1 MGSTTYCAEFVNSR
15 IPHGQKMRA
24 IQAPRLPSRHVII
37 GIVAGI
43 LLNAL
48 VGMGQ
53 KRVARLAIANVV
65 DFYH

>member
-1 MGSTTYCAEFVNSR
+1 
-15 IPHGQKMRA
+15 MRA

-37 GIVAGI
+37 GIVASI

-48 VGMGQ
+48 VGIGQ
-53 KRVARLAIANVV
+53 KRVARLAIANVI